1 MREEVVDLVRVF
13 RLFTGEW
20 CCAGHPG
27 PTPPAHVVE
36 PMLFLVRL
44 ECWGRRCLGVM
55 NRKQDNHVAVWRE
68 ADAGSRDAVIE

>member
-1 MREEVVDLVRVF
+1 MVELARVVSLCT
-13 RLFTGEW
+13 LEW
-20 CCAGHPG
+20 CCAGLPG
-27 PTPPAHVVE
+27 PTPAAHMVE
-36 PMLFLVRL
+36 PMLDLVRL